1 MTTTTTERRISTNK
15 LLMDI
20 LDFDKA
26 LFDNSN
32 LSADEKKYFN
42 SIING
47 FNEQIKFYTDW
58 LDSDE
63 ARRIFY
69 ENEQYTEDTFEKI
82 DEQVKEIANDTSLT
96 ADEIISRI
104 YDSGLEAGAD
114 EIKRTKYYNDA
125 TKYGLYFLQSYN
137 FDLISNINEDLKNHI
152 RAEIFAGIAA
162 GEGMPE
168 VAKRILAATDNSL
181 TGKTLSARQR
191 AMMIARTETARAMTQ
206 GRLQSYANYGV
217 REVKILTA
225 GDEKVCAICRE
236 AETKIFKIE
245 EAGNLV
251 PFHPMCYMPD
261 TEVFTDNGWKHFQD
275 LTTNDKILSMN
286 PETGIT
292 EFLKP
297 NKIIAHE
304 NTYGYMYHIHN
315 KWFDTCVTPDHDCFI
330 HQRKGQKKVFVP
342 EFRKPSELNS
352 ESYFLRTVE
361 NNNISPDTV
370 DVNGL
375 KFDASDYAFFMAW
388 YLSEG
393 SVLHN
398 PETAKARSYPI
409 KISQQIIENREI
421 IQPIFEKITKYLGIK
436 LYVGKD
442 YFEFHSKELY
452 DYLKPL
458 GYCHEMYIPKE
469 LFDLSRND
477 LNIFLENYILGDGH
491 SRIQSNKLVSNS
503 HEKCIVTSSLNLV
516 NDLSHVILLAG
527 FYPSISLVSEK
538 GTISKHHNGVYA
550 QNHDVYCLRVNRSKH
565 ARVSGCS
572 VDKIDY
578 DGMVYCVELPKYH
591 TLWTKRNGKTS
602 WNGNCRCSVMA
613 YIRHVLGSNPIED
626 AQIINLTPLTF
637 HNRSDGGS
645 SKILLY

>member
-225 GDEKVCAICRE
+225 GDSGQGLE
-236 AETKIFKIE
+236 
-245 EAGNLV
+245 L
-251 PFHPMCYMPD
+251 
-261 TEVFTDNGWKHFQD
+261 
-275 LTTNDKILSMN
+275 
-286 PETGIT
+286 
-292 EFLKP
+292 
-297 NKIIAHE
+297 
-304 NTYGYMYHIHN
+304 
-315 KWFDTCVTPDHDCFI
+315 CF
-330 HQRKGQKKVFVP
+330 
-342 EFRKPSELNS
+342 
-352 ESYFLRTVE
+352 
-361 NNNISPDTV
+361 
-370 DVNGL
+370 
-375 KFDASDYAFFMAW
+375 
-388 YLSEG
+388 
-393 SVLHN
+393 
-398 PETAKARSYPI
+398 
-409 KISQQIIENREI
+409 
-421 IQPIFEKITKYLGIK
+421 
-436 LYVGKD
+436 
-442 YFEFHSKELY
+442 
-452 DYLKPL
+452 
-458 GYCHEMYIPKE
+458 
-469 LFDLSRND
+469 
-477 LNIFLENYILGDGH
+477 
-491 SRIQSNKLVSNS
+491 
-503 HEKCIVTSSLNLV
+503 
-516 NDLSHVILLAG
+516 
-527 FYPSISLVSEK
+527 
-538 GTISKHHNGVYA
+538 
-550 QNHDVYCLRVNRSKH
+550 
-565 ARVSGCS
+565 
-572 VDKIDY
+572 
-578 DGMVYCVELPKYH
+578 
-591 TLWTKRNGKTS
+591 
-602 WNGNCRCSVMA
+602 
-613 YIRHVLGSNPIED
+613 
-626 AQIINLTPLTF
+626 
-637 HNRSDGGS
+637 
-645 SKILLY
+645 

>member
-125 TKYGLYFLQSYN
+125 TKYGLHFLQSYN

-225 GDEKVCAICRE
+225 GDERVCAICRE

-251 PFHPMCYMPD
+251 PFHP
-261 TEVFTDNGWKHFQD
+261 
-275 LTTNDKILSMN
+275 L
-286 PETGIT
+286 
-292 EFLKP
+292 
-297 NKIIAHE
+297 
-304 NTYGYMYHIHN
+304 
-315 KWFDTCVTPDHDCFI
+315 
-330 HQRKGQKKVFVP
+330 
-342 EFRKPSELNS
+342 
-352 ESYFLRTVE
+352 
-361 NNNISPDTV
+361 
-370 DVNGL
+370 
-375 KFDASDYAFFMAW
+375 
-388 YLSEG
+388 
-393 SVLHN
+393 
-398 PETAKARSYPI
+398 
-409 KISQQIIENREI
+409 
-421 IQPIFEKITKYLGIK
+421 
-436 LYVGKD
+436 
-442 YFEFHSKELY
+442 
-452 DYLKPL
+452 
-458 GYCHEMYIPKE
+458 
-469 LFDLSRND
+469 
-477 LNIFLENYILGDGH
+477 
-491 SRIQSNKLVSNS
+491 
-503 HEKCIVTSSLNLV
+503 
-516 NDLSHVILLAG
+516 
-527 FYPSISLVSEK
+527 
-538 GTISKHHNGVYA
+538 
-550 QNHDVYCLRVNRSKH
+550 
-565 ARVSGCS
+565 
-572 VDKIDY
+572 
-578 DGMVYCVELPKYH
+578 
-591 TLWTKRNGKTS
+591 
-602 WNGNCRCSVMA
+602 CRCSVMA
-613 YIRHVLGSNPIED
+613 YIKHTLPKEPLEHPKFMDCTINNVNDKVERPEIKWTTKSLRNQLESIADPD
-626 AQIINLTPLTF
+626 DLDNLTDAVMKYMYGLQNKNIEYLNAVDAERNLICNQFTQNNRRSVGLCEKARSANKLFMVMHNHPGGNPF
-637 HNRSDGGS
+637 HSLSDVEMFTLYNLKYSISFTEDNGIKIFKNKDFKEFDDES
-645 SKILLY
+645 AYNIKKIWADIYHEIANECQDVCKNEFDNVKKYSKDKMRANNNIVTEYFVDNMYRIVNKSNKKFSKYHVQVSYIKP